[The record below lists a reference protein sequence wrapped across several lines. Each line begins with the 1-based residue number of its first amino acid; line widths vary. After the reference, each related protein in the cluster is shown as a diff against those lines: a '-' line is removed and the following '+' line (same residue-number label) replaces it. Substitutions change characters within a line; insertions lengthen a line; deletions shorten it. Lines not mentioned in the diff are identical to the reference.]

1 MRFWKYSNSE
11 NYLIFKHYF
20 VEAWYTLHICGISV
34 YEGKSVTFNH
44 FDCNLNKK
52 GSINVKFDFKINLI
66 IISVVSLFW
75 PNSIWWYIINY
86 LFLGKRS
93 FASTYKEMYE
103 SKNVCV
109 KKLQRTCCYFSERRR
124 NYTKHQQ
131 ETCCQTHSDLRQSY
145 RNYDGILRFFIYA
158 TQSRCHC

>member
-52 GSINVKFDFKINLI
+52 GSINVKFDFKISLI
-66 IISVVSLFW
+66 IISAVSVFW
-75 PNSIWWYIINY
+75 PNSVWWSIILVLRQRIICIDIQSN
-86 LFLGKRS
+86 LWI
-93 FASTYKEMYE
+93 E
-103 SKNVCV
+103 NVCV
-109 KKLQRTCCYFSERRR
+109 KTAPIFRQRTFTYYDQVYCTVSF
-124 NYTKHQQ
+124 QQ
-131 ETCCQTHSDLRQSY
+131 FCIKYLLIRQKLF
-145 RNYDGILRFFIYA
+145 NTFIPII
-158 TQSRCHC
+158 